1 MLRIGVTGHSNL
13 AEPSVPLVADALR
26 DAVEEMRA
34 QLAGRAGAANLT
46 GVTCLAPGA
55 DQLFARVVL
64 ELGGRVEVV
73 LPAADYRSSLDE
85 TRRAEFDELV
95 AAAARV
101 RVLPFP
107 HAGRP
112 AYQAAGEEVVSSV
125 QAVVA
130 VWDGRPAGRPGSTA
144 GVVARARER
153 GVPVRVVWP
162 SGARRDD

>member
-1 MLRIGVTGHSNL
+1 MPRIGVTGHSNL
-13 AEPSVPLVADALR
+13 AGPSVPLVAGALR
-26 DAVEEMRA
+26 DAVEEVRT
-34 QLAGRAGAANLT
+34 QLADRAAAADLT

-73 LPAADYRSSLDE
+73 LPAENYRGSLDPA
-85 TRRAEFDELV
+85 RRAEFDELV
-95 AAAARV
+95 AAAADV

-112 AYQAAGEEVVSSV
+112 AYLAAGEEVVASV

-130 VWDGRPAGRPGSTA
+130 VWDGRPGGRPGSTA
-144 GVVARARER
+144 GVVARARAR

-162 SGARRDD
+162 SGARRDG